1 MDEIDRQRQFEDQ
14 FLGQIRARATALIRG
29 GLPADRV
36 EFEPMPDGVDGVR
49 ATLTRL
55 EVFDRDL
62 LHRMPGTAALQ
73 LRFRRSALAGL
84 IRPTVSRLRAQVLA
98 PIRALAKGETPGPID
113 RDQVLD
119 ALARYDVLPKNQR
132 PTGVVYASPTGFTE
146 GAKALIKS
154 YGPPTLILMGG
165 REDGGWDTVMPPAV
179 AKTNW
184 AKLFE
189 LETQDDL
196 LKRLTYHLD
205 QSADLLDSRG
215 LAIDELSEKL
225 GVDRAKTEALI
236 RRAVRARSNLMTVV
250 HDGKVHVCST
260 PLAEEGNAMS
270 IWSRIRKL
278 LRLKPT
284 VGERVRDLTA
294 QRVRLEQQR
303 HDIDRRVNSLEAEEV
318 ECVKKGAAS
327 KTAVEKRQLAGKLAR
342 LRRELGRHKGQA
354 GMLSKQI
361 DILGTHV
368 HHITL
373 TERGKQIE
381 LPSSEELTQQ
391 AAQAEQ
397 MVTELSANAELAAG
411 IEISGVSEGLSD
423 EEEAI
428 LAEFEAAAGGDE
440 STKSTAPTETVAD
453 EASSRERID
462 APPAADA
469 EPVDTPPSSDPP
481 TTARGSTEKGE
492 SARPELS

>member
-1 MDEIDRQRQFEDQ
+1 MVLVIDNYDSFTYNLVQYLGELGAEIRVHRNDQVTVDEVAAMRP
-14 FLGQIRARATALIRG
+14 ARI
-29 GLPADRV
+29 V
-36 EFEPMPDGVDGVR
+36 
-49 ATLTRL
+49 
-55 EVFDRDL
+55 
-62 LHRMPGTAALQ
+62 
-73 LRFRRSALAGL
+73 
-84 IRPTVSRLRAQVLA
+84 VS
-98 PIRALAKGETPGPID
+98 PGPG
-113 RDQVLD
+113 RPENAGVTLD
-119 ALARYDVLPKNQR
+119 VIRRFGATTPILGVCLGHQAI
-132 PTGVVYASPTGFTE
+132 GVVY
-146 GAKALIKS
+146 
-154 YGPPTLILMGG
+154 GG
-165 REDGGWDTVMPPAV
+165 TVC
-179 AKTNW
+179 
-184 AKLFE
+184 
-189 LETQDDL
+189 
-196 LKRLTYHLD
+196 
-205 QSADLLDSRG
+205 
-215 LAIDELSEKL
+215 
-225 GVDRAKTEALI
+225 RAKTPMHGKT
-236 RRAVRARSNLMTVV
+236 STVV

-428 LAEFEAAAGGDE
+428 LAEFEAAGDE
-440 STKSTAPTETVAD
+440 STKSTAPPEAAAD
-453 EASSRERID
+453 EASARQGIE
-462 APPAADA
+462 APPAASA
-469 EPVDTPPSSDPP
+469 EPVDTPPISDPP